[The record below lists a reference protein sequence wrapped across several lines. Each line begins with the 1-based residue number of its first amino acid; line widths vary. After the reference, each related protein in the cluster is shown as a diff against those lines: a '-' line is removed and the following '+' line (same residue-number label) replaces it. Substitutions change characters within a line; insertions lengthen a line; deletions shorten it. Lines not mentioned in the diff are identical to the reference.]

1 MLRVGITGGMGSGKS
16 TVARMFQVLGIPVY
30 FADTEAKNLMNR
42 DPALKNAIISIFG
55 ENAYLSNQLNRSF
68 ISAGAFSNPQ
78 KLAAL
83 NAVVHPAVIAHGENW
98 MLSQSAPYAL
108 KEAALL
114 FESGSNKKLDL
125 IIGVWC
131 PMELRIIRV
140 MNRDGSSREDVLA
153 RMQKQMDEEEKMK
166 RCDFVI
172 TNDEKMAVIPQVLS
186 LHRQFLLRNT

>member
-1 MLRVGITGGMGSGKS
+1 MGSGKS

-30 FADTEAKNLMNR
+30 FADAEAKNLMNR